1 MLLVLDE
8 ARRII
13 ETGKQDVLAQALKDR
28 GITRVSLC
36 PPEKSAE
43 LLKFLKTV

>member
-1 MLLVLDE
+1 MVLVMNE

-13 ETGKQDVLAQALKDR
+13 DAGKQDVLAQALKDR
-28 GITRVSLC
+28 GITRTSLC

-43 LLKFLKTV
+43 LLAFLKTV